1 MSSGSSSI
9 SLTTSISRIDETV
22 GILARGSG
30 CEVDLG
36 LIVVKGSSSGS
47 DSKTLVLD
55 LVREGLGGT
64 SRPLDALALGRDDFL
79 GTSSLSLAFVFDL
92 ERNVFFW
99 ISPSALLSSGSDLA
113 TDFDLDLTFMGC
125 DESES
130 SWVFVGRRI
139 SWCLDFDADRVGG
152 LDFEGSF
159 VD

>member
-1 MSSGSSSI
+1 
-9 SLTTSISRIDETV
+9 
-22 GILARGSG
+22 
-30 CEVDLG
+30 

-47 DSKTLVLD
+47 DSKILALD
-55 LVREGLGGT
+55 LVREDLCGT
-64 SRPLDALALGRDDFL
+64 SWPFDALDLGRDDFL

-99 ISPSALLSSGSDLA
+99 ISPSALLSSGSDLVA
-113 TDFDLDLTFMGC
+113 DFDLDLTFLGC

-130 SWVFVGRRI
+130 MSRSPSWVFVGRKI

-152 LDFEGSF
+152 FDFEGGF